1 MDGEPERTTDDRSA
15 GASDESAAPIAPGTG
30 TVAATGTT
38 TDAQPDPAPDTA
50 TALGLAVVLLAL
62 AGICALLGGHFLLGA
77 LRLAAGLLAGAG
89 LGVLLIALL
98 GGRLRRRV
106 RTLLA
111 AGLALVVAL
120 ALTVPAV
127 LVARTEPL
135 DRAAAAGIAPLGED
149 DAVASAPNGQGPLLV
164 RRADGS
170 AQLVDAS
177 TGVQDVEA
185 GPEDVLALSADGT
198 RLVQVTGDV
207 TRVSALG
214 GGNDAAGSADGEGG
228 AQSAPV
234 EVPGTPLALDGDLL
248 VVRACEDGA
257 CRLRGVD
264 LAAPAEPLWTV
275 MDAEETRG
283 PDPAGVEVPAA
294 ARTVP
299 GALDAVAAT
308 GVLPAVPLRFD
319 PPQGW
324 LQIDPAT
331 GFPVGGVLAPAD
343 ADCRIAATPAP
354 PDPQSVQEQ
363 GPLVLTACTAEDGA
377 LTASAFRDGSR
388 LWESAP
394 SPAGEWTVRLDAG
407 RVLAAGTEEG
417 TTADGEI
424 LASEHGAEW
433 IAPGGD
439 GVRQAEAFTA
449 RIGID
454 GTRMVLTNEAG
465 QLLAY
470 DTATG
475 TNSWTHP
482 LDDPDAEVRGSLAAG
497 TAVVLDEIGRERPLD
512 PRGAQRLRV
521 IAAEDGEVTAEHVV
535 TGTITAWHPASGGR
549 ALVTTSEETVL
560 LAP

>member
-1 MDGEPERTTDDRSA
+1 MDGEPERTTDDASA
-15 GASDESAAPIAPGTG
+15 GASDESAAPTAPGTG

-38 TDAQPDPAPDTA
+38 TDARPDPAPDTA

-62 AGICALLGGHFLLGA
+62 AGISALLGAHFLLGA

-89 LGVLLIALL
+89 AGVLLIALL

-120 ALTVPAV
+120 ALSVPAV
-127 LVARTEPL
+127 LAARPAPL
-135 DRAAAAGIAPLGED
+135 DRAAAAEIAPLGEE
-149 DAVASAPNGQGPLLV
+149 DAISSAPSGQGPVLV

-170 AQLVDAS
+170 AQLLDAS
-177 TGVQDVEA
+177 TGVQDVGTA
-185 GPEDVLALSADGT
+185 PGDVLALSADGT
-198 RLVQVTGDV
+198 RLVQVSGET
-207 TRVSALG
+207 TRVRPLDAG
-214 GGNDAAGSADGEGG
+214 GGDGG
-228 AQSAPV
+228 AGTV

-248 VVRACEDGA
+248 VVRTCEDDV
-257 CRLRGVD
+257 CRLRGID
-264 LAAPAEPLWTV
+264 LAAPTEALWTV

-283 PDPAGVEVPAA
+283 PDPSGVEVPARA
-294 ARTVP
+294 GSAP
-299 GALDAVAAT
+299 GLLDATEET

-319 PPQGW
+319 PVQGW

-331 GFPVGGVLAPAD
+331 GFPVGGILAPAD

-363 GPLVLTACTAEDGA
+363 GPLVLTVCTAEDGA
-377 LTASAFRDGSR
+377 LTAAAHHDGSR

-394 SPAGEWTVRLDAG
+394 SPAGDWRVRLDAG
-407 RVLAAGTEEG
+407 RVLAAGTEAG
-417 TTADGEI
+417 TTTEGEI
-424 LASEHGAEW
+424 LASEGGADW

-439 GVRQAEAFTA
+439 GLRQAEAFTA
-449 RIGID
+449 RVGID
-454 GTRMVLTNEAG
+454 GTRMVLANEAG

-470 DTATG
+470 DTANG
-475 TNSWTHP
+475 ANSWTLP

-497 TAVVLDEIGRERPLD
+497 TAVVADEIERERPLD

-521 IAAEDGEVTAEHVV
+521 IAAQDGEVTAELLLAEE
-535 TGTITAWHPASGGR
+535 IRALHPAAGGR
-549 ALVTTSEETVL
+549 ALVTTEAQTVL
-560 LAP
+560 IGP